1 MAACSISLMA
11 TKIVIRKEILSPTE
25 SLFSAVAV
33 ALHPCQWFYSAS
45 CLWGRVMTAGGDN
58 CWQFANQTFFL
69 RIAASS
75 RGRSY
80 KSDRADLGPAPL
92 TVRGPP
98 PIASLPSVRDSGTL
112 GSQRPW
118 CMQMDA
124 IRKRLSHSGE
134 AIPPIPSHNKFKR
147 ETADAA
153 EHWRR

>member
-11 TKIVIRKEILSPTE
+11 TKIVIRKESLSPTE

-92 TVRGPP
+92 TVRAPP
-98 PIASLPSVRDSGTL
+98 PHSVPSISQGLRDAGKSASVVHAYGCNQKETLPFRRD
-112 GSQRPW
+112 
-118 CMQMDA
+118 D
-124 IRKRLSHSGE
+124 
-134 AIPPIPSHNKFKR
+134 PSHNKFKR